1 MTYLIDTNVFLEIL
15 LEQENYEAAL
25 SFIRGNKE
33 LYMSDFSL
41 HSIGVILLRLEKPDV
56 FLDFLEDMVTSGYI
70 GIRRLFPEDLPDLI
84 DAVRKYNLDFDDAY
98 QYTTAKKYALKLVSF
113 DSDFDRVDIERIRP
127 F

>member
-1 MTYLIDTNVFLEIL
+1 MTYLIDTNVILEIL

-25 SFIRGNKE
+25 SFIRNNKE

-41 HSIGVILLRLEKPDV
+41 HSIGVILVRLEKPDV
-56 FLDFLEDMVTSGYI
+56 FLEDMVTSGYI

-84 DAVRKYNLDFDDAY
+84 DAVRRYNLDFDDAY

-113 DSDFDRVDIERIRP
+113 DSDFDRTDIGRIRP